1 MTSVIDAQKEEMS
14 KLQKDNQSLQ
24 RSNDDLRNNAGI
36 LTRDKVRAI
45 LNCNDE
51 LQEKYDRMTSETAN
65 LRRQVDMSSV
75 RAVEEAGRCQQE
87 AERRRLE
94 ALTLAQKERKAKQE
108 AILRVEAE
116 RAELTRERLA
126 SQRRE
131 NLSYGLVTA
140 FLFASSTY
148 HPVIWTDLR
157 RLLEPAADWIAQIW
171 IGALLQPEG
180 FSPVVRWLCLLLLPA
195 LVCAVGVGLY
205 WLLNLLWD
213 QKNTLTTILTAIC
226 LAGIIFFGEYYPGNA
241 ALLLMETVSM
251 ISLSKYLYDRHRK
264 TRALEAQETPNGLT
278 DHRGF

>member
-1 MTSVIDAQKEEMS
+1 M
-14 KLQKDNQSLQ
+14 
-24 RSNDDLRNNAGI
+24 
-36 LTRDKVRAI
+36 RAI

-51 LQEKYDRMTSETAN
+51 LQEKYDRMASETAH

-87 AERRRLE
+87 TERRRLE

-131 NLSYGLVTA
+131 HLSYGLVTA

-157 RLLEPAADWIAQIW
+157 ILLEPAADWIARIW

-180 FSPVVRWLCLLLLPA
+180 FSPVVRWICLLLLP
-195 LVCAVGVGLY
+195 VMICTVAVGMYL
-205 WLLNLLWD
+205 LLNRLLK
-213 QKNTLTTILTAIC
+213 QQSTLTVALESLS
-226 LAGIIFFGEYYPGNA
+226 LAGIIYFGEYYPGNT
-241 ALLLMETVSM
+241 ALLLMEIVAM
-251 ISLSKYLYDRHRK
+251 INLSKHLYDRHQSGNMEIVQDIDN
-264 TRALEAQETPNGLT
+264 TMNLN
-278 DHRGF
+278 